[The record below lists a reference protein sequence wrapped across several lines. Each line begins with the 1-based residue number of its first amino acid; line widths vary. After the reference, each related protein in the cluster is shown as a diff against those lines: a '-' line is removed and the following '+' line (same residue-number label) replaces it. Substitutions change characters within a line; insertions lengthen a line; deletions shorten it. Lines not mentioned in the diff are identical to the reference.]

1 MLTDGYDQL
10 QAAKALC
17 CQSRISGAVG
27 NYGGNM
33 TPEIEREA
41 LRILGLEPYYGAT
54 QIVPRTVH
62 APLAQALLVVAEA
75 VGKIALDVRLMA
87 RSGTP
92 LVHEPFSKIQ
102 KGSSAMPHKK
112 NTIITEQM
120 EGMVRLARGYVLA
133 LTSNISTWEERAI
146 EQSCVE
152 RVAWPDLFHVVSRIV
167 TQMTKVCSGLVVY
180 PDRMLQEVIE
190 ARGTY
195 ATDEAKN
202 FLAKELGKRGV
213 SSETAYRIV
222 QLASFCVFEPSAR
235 WLKVRDDRKA
245 SFKMADSIVENR
257 LSKRGTD
264 DSTIGD
270 VIENAALVPVPSL
283 AADEKQVAEWNALLR
298 DVFSTQ
304 AMRDTWQDLF
314 LPSHL
319 LQGEAFLFDKILG
332 E

>member
-1 MLTDGYDQL
+1 
-10 QAAKALC
+10 
-17 CQSRISGAVG
+17 
-27 NYGGNM
+27 
-33 TPEIEREA
+33 
-41 LRILGLEPYYGAT
+41 
-54 QIVPRTVH
+54 
-62 APLAQALLVVAEA
+62 
-75 VGKIALDVRLMA
+75 MA

-202 FLAKELGKRGV
+202 FLAAELAKKGIPA
-213 SSETAYRIV
+213 EDAYRVV
-222 QLASFCVFEPSAR
+222 QLASFNAFASMTDGEFRGPLTQGYEYADDVVLGIRSLHSGTTDGISSRIAEG
-235 WLKVRDDRKA
+235 WLFA
-245 SFKMADSIVENR
+245 
-257 LSKRGTD
+257 
-264 DSTIGD
+264 
-270 VIENAALVPVPSL
+270 VPSL
-283 AADEKQVAEWNALLR
+283 KATEEDVARWNACLKEIFTDAETTRRWVEVFTPTYLLR
-298 DVFSTQ
+298 NE
-304 AMRDTWQDLF
+304 AALF
-314 LPSHL
+314 
-319 LQGEAFLFDKILG
+319 ERII
-332 E
+332 